1 MKSCQIGPAPL
12 MPLTPFIGVLSA
24 LPTHTPTVRSGV

>member
-12 MPLTPFIGVLSA
+12 MPLTSFIGVLSA
-24 LPTHTPTVRSGV
+24 LPTQTPTVRSGV